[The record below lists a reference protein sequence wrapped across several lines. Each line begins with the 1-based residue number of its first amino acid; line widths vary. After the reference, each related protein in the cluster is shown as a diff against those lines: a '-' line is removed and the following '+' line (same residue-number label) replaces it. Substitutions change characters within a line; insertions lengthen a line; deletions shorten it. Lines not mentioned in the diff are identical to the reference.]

1 MRLWIVIGA
10 VSAFVSVA
18 AGAFGAHALK
28 ARLTPD
34 MLTIFE
40 TGNRYQMYHSL
51 GLLAVGLLAASRPS
65 GLLNGAG
72 WAMLVGILGA
82 GLGPTVTGA
91 LSDRFAASHFGGGDF
106 FVRCPGG
113 RGGDGMGTALD
124 VACIA
129 ASGDGL
135 RLALICT
142 LAAFAWAALHYWLA
156 ARTLRDDLYRPAA

>member
-72 WAMLVGILGA
+72 WAMLVGILLFSGSLYA
-82 GLGPTVTGA
+82 LA
-91 LSDRFAASHFGGGDF
+91 LSGIRVLGAITPLGGVGFLVGWVLFA
-106 FVRCPGG
+106 
-113 RGGDGMGTALD
+113 
-124 VACIA
+124 
-129 ASGDGL
+129 
-135 RLALICT
+135 
-142 LAAFAWAALHYWLA
+142 LAAW
-156 ARTLRDDLYRPAA
+156 RQPV